1 MFQSPA
7 WSFFGPRFL
16 IAVAL
21 AMYAWS
27 SRAMF
32 QWCNEFHRT
41 APRDLP
47 SREVRPWI
55 SHGLILGISSPNC
68 GDLLLECWLFLR
80 VWGLGLL
87 SSPICPEESC
97 IFTTRPTIKNSFLQR
112 WLTCWQ
118 GMRSVLLFHGRGS
131 QNERG
136 S

>member
-7 WSFFGPRFL
+7 GSFLRQARFL
-16 IAVAL
+16 IAVAF

-55 SHGLILGISSPNC
+55 SHGLILGQIRSPNC
-68 GDLLLECWLFLR
+68 GDLLLK
-80 VWGLGLL
+80 WG
-87 SSPICPEESC
+87 S
-97 IFTTRPTIKNSFLQR
+97 
-112 WLTCWQ
+112 
-118 GMRSVLLFHGRGS
+118 
-131 QNERG
+131 
-136 S
+136 